1 MVPRWPQDRSKSAP
15 GGVLGRLG
23 RGLGPLLGA
32 LGPSL
37 DGLGGLLSSL
47 DGVLGCFWEL
57 LGPLCNGLGG
67 PLMFIV
73 YVDFLFCMECG
84 CLVMFSV
91 IDVY

>member
-1 MVPRWPQDRSKSAP
+1 MVPKWPQDRSKSAP

-23 RGLGPLLGA
+23 RGLGPLLGV

-37 DGLGGLLSSL
+37 DGLGGLLGSL

-73 YVDFLFCMECG
+73 YVFFGMECA
-84 CLVMFSV
+84 CLMMFSV

>member
-1 MVPRWPQDRSKSAP
+1 MRSYDRMVPRWPPRPSQEGS

-23 RGLGPLLGA
+23 RGLGPLLGV

-37 DGLGGLLSSL
+37 DGLGGLLGSL

-73 YVDFLFCMECG
+73 YVDFFFAWN
-84 CLVMFSV
+84 VHV
-91 IDVY
+91 

>member
-1 MVPRWPQDRSKSAP
+1 MGRSW
-15 GGVLGRLG
+15 GL
-23 RGLGPLLGA
+23 LGPV
-32 LGPSL
+32 
-37 DGLGGLLSSL
+37 DGLGGLLGSL

-73 YVDFLFCMECG
+73 YVDLFCMECA
-84 CLVMFSV
+84 CLMMFSV

>member
-1 MVPRWPQDRSKSAP
+1 MVPRWLQDRSKSAL

-23 RGLGPLLGA
+23 RGLGPLLGV
-32 LGPSL
+32 LGLSL
-37 DGLGGLLSSL
+37 DGLGGLLGSL

-73 YVDFLFCMECG
+73 YVVFYCMDCG
-84 CLVMFSV
+84 CLMMISV
-91 IDVY
+91 IEVY

>member
-1 MVPRWPQDRSKSAP
+1 MNRNNELNQRIQTPKDPNTTNQ
-15 GGVLGRLG
+15 
-23 RGLGPLLGA
+23 GLLKPLLGA

-37 DGLGGLLSSL
+37 DGLGGLLGNL

-73 YVDFLFCMECG
+73 YVDFFAWNVDLW
-84 CLVMFSV
+84 
-91 IDVY
+91 